1 MRYYIANL
9 AFHFVITAVF
19 VVLTCIFAARNRKH
33 KTKHIVTYFFPIAFA
48 IIALVDIIVY
58 TAPRMLDINGVVNNN
73 YFYNTGT
80 VEKIGFLKNYYVI
93 NGQYYF
99 LNPLR
104 NTLNEGDTVRV
115 KHTQYSSYTVDWT
128 IVSGTEPAEDS
139 SDTEETEI

>member
-1 MRYYIANL
+1 MRYFIANL
-9 AFHFVITAVF
+9 TLHLFITAFF
-19 VVLTCIFAARNRKH
+19 VVLTCIFAGRNRKH
-33 KTKHIVTYFFPIAFA
+33 KTKHIVSYFFPIAFA
-48 IIALVDIIVY
+48 LIAVVDIVIY
-58 TAPRMLDINGVVNNN
+58 TAPRLLDINNVVNNN

>member
-1 MRYYIANL
+1 MRYFIANL
-9 AFHFVITAVF
+9 TLHFFITAFF
-19 VVLTCIFAARNRKH
+19 VVLTCIFAGRNRKH
-33 KTKHIVTYFFPIAFA
+33 KTKHIVSYFFPIAFA
-48 IIALVDIIVY
+48 LIAVVDIVLY
-58 TAPRMLDINGVVNNN
+58 TAPRLLDINNVVNNN

-93 NGQYYF
+93 NGQYYY

-128 IVSGTEPAEDS
+128 IVTGTEPAEDS

>member
-1 MRYYIANL
+1 MRYFIANL
-9 AFHFVITAVF
+9 TLHLFITAFF
-19 VVLTCIFAARNRKH
+19 VVLTCIFAGRNRKH
-33 KTKHIVTYFFPIAFA
+33 KTKHVISYFFPIAFA
-48 IIALVDIIVY
+48 LVAVVDIVLY
-58 TAPRMLDINGVVNNN
+58 TAPRLLDINNVVNNN

-93 NGQYYF
+93 NGEYYF

-128 IVSGTEPAEDS
+128 IVSGIEPDEGG
-139 SDTEETEI
+139 SDTAETEI